1 MEERFVNTLISRN
14 GEPDYVPLTTN
25 LGLKYKR
32 RMLYFPMDFGELT
45 LDGLVD
51 TGALSSAIPEADLR
65 KIRLL
70 APQSIIK
77 EGPAP
82 NFQIMV
88 ANGQLETPKS
98 TVELK
103 FEVGD
108 IDFHEIFIVME
119 KLTSPLIG
127 LSFLQR
133 NNTILDMRQGVLNFP
148 FFSMQLKTADHKY
161 TNVME
166 PICAREDI
174 TIPPNDRHMVSMFSQ
189 LYDDTNVTGII
200 QPSNDLAE
208 DGDITFC
215 AALVTLT
222 QGQVSIHVN
231 NFTDQPYTLK
241 RGAHIANFSVLTP
254 EQMKY
259 VKPIDPVTTW
269 HLLKDNPENAAY
281 YASSLIK
288 SPKTSDDSE
297 NYWFPTPEEP
307 GDPQTH
313 TPIQQRI
320 LRELR
325 NLQDLEKLNPQDY
338 PKSQLINNLRATF
351 QCIRTAGLK
360 LTMHKCHFGAKE
372 IDFLG
377 RTITPE
383 GVRPQRPRVQNFL
396 EKTKFPKS
404 KKALQRYLGFLNY
417 YRNYIPRLSKKLT
430 PFFKLLKS
438 DAKVMVTPDLLE
450 KFTEINKALDRCCEL
465 ALKQPLP
472 DKQIA
477 LMTDASFSAAGYAV
491 LIEDDPMEKYTSTRK
506 AFAPVAYGSKTF
518 SPAQLKMSIY
528 AKEFLAI
535 FFAFKEFCHIF
546 WGTPKPVIIL
556 TDNKSVTR
564 FFQTKI
570 IPPTLWNACDY
581 VMQFNFT
588 IAHIPGKNNTAAD
601 YLSRLEICP
610 KEKLILR
617 IREDISTTPIELNV
631 QSAGVTE
638 EEQIFYTDDDEETE
652 EQIWKRKQ
660 DARSNPMNQ
669 PPDVLLDHLST
680 HDNTQFQTQNIQK
693 LAKPTTMAIEQ

>member
-1 MEERFVNTLISRN
+1 MPRLHINEKLRVRQYILSDPPTIYYTEYYSSIKENSSADWQQQVKQIPTNLHNLDLQSNRQHSNTMTICTLPLIDNYNPYNSDPDFGFDPYWDVQIYNQHHLHFYKNFTKNTADIEPDQHHIDQLLHTKLSMASVDPWQNGQINNHPPIQEEISQELPHNGPLVTLTATVEERYVNTLISRN

-45 LDGLVD
+45 LDGLAD

-108 IDFHEIFIVME
+108 IDFHEIFIVLE

-133 NNTILDMRQGVLNFP
+133 NNTILDMRQGILIFP

-174 TIPPNDRHMVSMFSQ
+174 TIPPSDRHMVSMSSQ
-189 LYDDTNVTGII
+189 LYDDTNITGIL

-231 NFTDQPYTLK
+231 NFTDQPYTIK

-254 EQMKY
+254 EHMKY

-269 HLLKDNPENAAY
+269 HFLKDNPENAAY

-288 SPKTSDDSE
+288 SRKNSEDSE
-297 NYWFPTPEEP
+297 NYWLPTPEEP

-325 NLQDLEKLNPQDY
+325 SLQDLEKLNPQDD
-338 PKSQLINNLRATF
+338 PESRKPFLVNFDWTDSTLNPV
-351 QCIRTAGLK
+351 
-360 LTMHKCHFGAKE
+360 E
-372 IDFLG
+372 IAQIEELLVEFHDIFARHRFDIGMNEDFKV
-377 RTITPE
+377 T
-383 GVRPQRPRVQNFL
+383 
-396 EKTKFPKS
+396 
-404 KKALQRYLGFLNY
+404 
-417 YRNYIPRLSKKLT
+417 LT
-430 PFFKLLKS
+430 PKDDSPAYSQSLPTPINLKE
-438 DAKVMVTPDLLE
+438 DILV
-450 KFTEINKALDRCCEL
+450 EL
-465 ALKQPLP
+465 ALLHRYGIITTLP
-472 DKQIA
+472 FSKY
-477 LMTDASFSAAGYAV
+477 ASPIFAQKKPNGKLRLLVDLRKINS
-491 LIEDDPMEKYTSTRK
+491 LISDEYINNNHPVST
-506 AFAPVAYGSKTF
+506 
-518 SPAQLKMSIY
+518 
-528 AKEFLAI
+528 
-535 FFAFKEFCHIF
+535 
-546 WGTPKPVIIL
+546 L
-556 TDNKSVTR
+556 TDTAQHMAGKRLFCKLDCSQAYHCLQMADQR
-564 FFQTKI
+564 SI
-570 IPPTLWNACDY
+570 EMLA
-581 VMQFNFT
+581 FNFASRT
-588 IAHIPGKNNTAAD
+588 FAYRRLAQG
-601 YLSRLEICP
+601 LS
-610 KEKLILR
+610 
-617 IREDISTTPIELNV
+617 
-631 QSAGVTE
+631 
-638 EEQIFYTDDDEETE
+638 
-652 EQIWKRKQ
+652 
-660 DARSNPMNQ
+660 
-669 PPDVLLDHLST
+669 
-680 HDNTQFQTQNIQK
+680 
-693 LAKPTTMAIEQ
+693 